1 MNISEKIEIW
11 KRKIV
16 ELEMEISSLE
26 KDKSSLINLSNDVKS
41 GQNIK
46 LEASLEGINL
56 EEEILYLND
65 WTEYYKNK
73 VKYYKDRIRIS
84 EKLQEKDRIAL
95 EINEAAKEARIKFSF
110 GKAVEKSSRY
120 AVPLI
125 VILVIAASFFLL
137 KPAITGQ
144 VVLNKEADYTD
155 NLNLVINESGTYEW
169 NVKSPGDIKS
179 IKASGNVIGNGT
191 VKIYIEKDG
200 RRYLI
205 YDNKK
210 T

>member
-1 MNISEKIEIW
+1 MNKDEKLAIW

-16 ELEMEISSLE
+16 DLEEEMRGLESSRII
-26 KDKSSLINLSNDVKS
+26 LINILDDIKTKHTL
-41 GQNIK
+41 K
-46 LEASLEGINL
+46 LEILLEGVNL
-56 EEEILYLND
+56 EEEISYIND
-65 WTEYYKNK
+65 WIEFYKNK
-73 VKYYKDRIRIS
+73 IRVYSNKISALNKKD
-84 EKLQEKDRIAL
+84 EIAL

-110 GKAVEKSSRY
+110 SKAVETLTKYSI
-120 AVPLI
+120 PFIILL
-125 VILVIAASFFLL
+125 LVITSFFLL

-144 VVLNKEADYTD
+144 VILGKESAYTD

-169 NVKSPGDIKS
+169 NVKNPGDIKS
-179 IKASGNVIGNGT
+179 IKATGKVIGNGT

-200 RRYLI
+200 KRYLI